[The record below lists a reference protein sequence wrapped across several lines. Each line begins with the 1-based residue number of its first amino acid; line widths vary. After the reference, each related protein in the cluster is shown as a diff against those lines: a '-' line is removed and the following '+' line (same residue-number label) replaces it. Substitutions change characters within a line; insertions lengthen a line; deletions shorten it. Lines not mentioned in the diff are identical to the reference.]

1 MNASGIERVAPR
13 ALDSRGIFTV
23 GLSLC
28 AGLATMLMPG
38 LSQGLPEGVAM
49 LAGDGFVVTG
59 VCVMGLNLLF
69 RLGTRLRASCELDH
83 GPGAGQGSIN
93 HQLTAFVE
101 RQGAAWGARMDIVR
115 RAALAA
121 LEASEAI
128 QAAGGGRL
136 LVIRGSFDEFNF
148 DLELLHEGEP
158 LRLGGSAAGSGD
170 GSAGTAATAEA
181 PLDLDALMDSDED
194 IERQLDAAMARVSGV
209 LIRHLA
215 DKLSSTSLGAGQAVL
230 RLHFDH

>member
-1 MNASGIERVAPR
+1 
-13 ALDSRGIFTV
+13 
-23 GLSLC
+23 
-28 AGLATMLMPG
+28 
-38 LSQGLPEGVAM
+38 
-49 LAGDGFVVTG
+49 
-59 VCVMGLNLLF
+59 
-69 RLGTRLRASCELDH
+69 LRASCELD
-83 GPGAGQGSIN
+83 PSQGAGQGSIN

-158 LRLGGSAAGSGD
+158 LRLGGSAARSDD
-170 GSAGTAATAEA
+170 GSAGAATAEA

-215 DKLSSTSLGAGQAVL
+215 DKLSSASLGAGQAVL

>member
-1 MNASGIERVAPR
+1 MIATR
-13 ALDSRGIFTV
+13 ALDSRGIFMV

-28 AGLATMLMPG
+28 AGLTTMHMPG
-38 LSQGLPEGVAM
+38 LSKGLPDGVAM

-69 RLGTRLRASCELDH
+69 RFGTRLRASCELDPRL
-83 GPGAGQGSIN
+83 GPIS

-101 RQGAAWGARMDIVR
+101 RQGGAWGARMDIVR
-115 RAALAA
+115 RAARAA

-158 LRLGGSAAGSGD
+158 LRVSVSAGDASGDAGSAA
-170 GSAGTAATAEA
+170 AV
-181 PLDLDALMDSDED
+181 PLDLDALMNSDDADVD
-194 IERQLDAAMARVSGV
+194 IEGHLDAAMARVSRV

-215 DKLSSTSLGAGQAVL
+215 DKLSSAGLGAGQAVL